1 MICSNCGNHGAH
13 DDRFCEQCGA
23 PLMATGDASRNGAT
37 AASGPA
43 PTPPHI
49 RQPVSESTLR
59 YWAIGAHLGALVGGM
74 MLGIPAVIAPLVVWL
89 ARRDVDMYAAAH
101 ARAAL
106 NFNVSVLIYSAI
118 LLFLT
123 FITAGLGVLF
133 TVPAGIV
140 LGVLWFICSIRGA
153 VLAGND
159 RLYRYPFA
167 IQFLR

>member
-1 MICSNCGNHGAH
+1 
-13 DDRFCEQCGA
+13 
-23 PLMATGDASRNGAT
+23 
-37 AASGPA
+37 
-43 PTPPHI
+43 
-49 RQPVSESTLR
+49 
-59 YWAIGAHLGALVGGM
+59 

-118 LLFLT
+118 LVFLT

-133 TVPAGIV
+133 TVPAGIF
-140 LGVLWFICSIRGA
+140 LGVFWLICTIRGA

-159 RLYRYPFA
+159 HLYRYPFA